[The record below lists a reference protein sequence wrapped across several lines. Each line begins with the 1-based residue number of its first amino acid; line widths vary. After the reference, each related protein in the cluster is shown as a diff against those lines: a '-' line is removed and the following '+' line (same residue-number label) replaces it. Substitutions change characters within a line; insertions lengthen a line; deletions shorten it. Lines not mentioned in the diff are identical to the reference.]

1 MDKAPNA
8 ARLARA
14 FLIFVIVALLAAG
27 AAGALVRRHSGAK
40 PAPVGTPATVTIP
53 PTTLLYGARP
63 GPNGT
68 KLLTETI
75 DPLTLA
81 VPSGW
86 VTAATDQ
93 LTLPAE
99 IDRLAALALPLAGL
113 LKVERQAAVKSAI
126 RVFAYQPT
134 APPSYVSVVSMSSP
148 GVVPLTPASAS
159 ALVALA
165 NRQKASNAVATS
177 AQLPVGQVVKSDST
191 LVVQKQRV
199 AVEDLVVIITGR
211 TILVEMVTETSTTAP
226 PPLFAQIA
234 QSLSLS

>member
-1 MDKAPNA
+1 MEKAPNA

-14 FLIFVIVALLAAG
+14 FLIFAIVALLAAG
-27 AAGALVRRHSGAK
+27 AAGALVRRHSSGP
-40 PAPVGTPATVTIP
+40 PAPVRTPATVTVP

-81 VPSGW
+81 VPGGW

-93 LTLPAE
+93 LTLPSE
-99 IDRLAALALPLAGL
+99 IDNLAAQAPPLAAL
-113 LKVERQAAVKSAI
+113 LKIERQAAVKSAI

-134 APPSYVSVVSMSSP
+134 APPSYISVVSLSSP
-148 GVVPLTPASAS
+148 GVAPLTAASAS

-165 NRQKASNAVATS
+165 NKQKTPNAVAS
-177 AQLPVGQVVKSDST
+177 GAQLPVGQVVKTDST

-199 AVEDLVVIITGR
+199 AVEDLIVITAGR
-211 TILVEMVTETSTTAP
+211 TILVEMVTETSTATT